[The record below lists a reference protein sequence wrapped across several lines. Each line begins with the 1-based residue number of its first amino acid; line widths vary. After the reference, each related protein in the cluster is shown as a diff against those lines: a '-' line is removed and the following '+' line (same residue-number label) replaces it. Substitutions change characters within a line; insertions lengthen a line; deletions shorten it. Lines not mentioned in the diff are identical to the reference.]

1 MRVHPCLGLALLNC
15 KMLPINRGE
24 LHQLYNTFSCIW
36 AGWRS
41 ATLTTTSLGSKLNAL
56 EYLLSTCAML
66 SPLNMGPQH
75 LELLT
80 SVLAIEGQLPRL
92 SLKPGQQHIKTPLCP
107 HQLHITVHQSAPGTC
122 TIMYKKE
129 IQADFPNCRTQKC
142 EQCDRSFVQM
152 TAYYLHM
159 ANHTNSKFVV

>member
-1 MRVHPCLGLALLNC
+1 
-15 KMLPINRGE
+15 MLPINTIITIGGSINSI
-24 LHQLYNTFSCIW
+24 YNTVSRIW

-56 EYLLSTCAML
+56 EYLLSTGAML

-107 HQLHITVHQSAPGTC
+107 HQLHSPSKC
-122 TIMYKKE
+122 TWHMYKKRDTGGFPKLVNTE
-129 IQADFPNCRTQKC
+129 MRAVQQKFRSNDCLDIMWFTSRIQDP
-142 EQCDRSFVQM
+142 ES
-152 TAYYLHM
+152 
-159 ANHTNSKFVV
+159 

>member
-56 EYLLSTCAML
+56 EYLLSTFAML

-80 SVLAIEGQLPRL
+80 SVLAFEGQLPRL
-92 SLKPGQQHIKTPLCP
+92 SLKPGQQHIKMPSSSTS
-107 HQLHITVHQSAPGTC
+107 QSFKVHLARVH
-122 TIMYKKE
+122 YKKE
-129 IQADFPNCRTQKC
+129 IQADFSNWRTQKC
-142 EQCDRSFVQM
+142 EQCDRSFSQM
-152 TAYYLHM
+152 TAYYMNM
-159 ANHTNSKFVV
+159 ANQTNSKFVV